1 MICALTTR
9 IEMDQQIV
17 STEIVKDLH
26 LVIEVIMILEIN
38 AIIVT
43 ILTNLVVKIGNA
55 IVIEALTAT
64 EILVAM
70 KIADLKIAM
79 KIRKIDSIV
88 AEAAI
93 VVEVKIEDRTIRKTA
108 DRIIVPVV
116 SLIEVVIE
124 ILKILI

>member
-17 STEIVKDLH
+17 STEIGKGLH